1 MKLPV
6 LVATLIVSVVCAA
19 PAAAATKKHKKAVAV
34 PGSSAT
40 TTSHAKPA
48 SDPYAVY
55 VSGEYI
61 GRDPDPNIRAY
72 MARNPHIWDGPQ

>member
-6 LVATLIVSVVCAA
+6 LVAALIASIAFAA
-19 PAAAATKKHKKAVAV
+19 PAAAAAKKQKKI
-34 PGSSAT
+34 AT
-40 TTSHAKPA
+40 RATAHAIAGRPA
-48 SDPYAVY
+48 SDPSSVY

-72 MARNPHIWDGPQ
+72 MMKNPHDWDGPQ

>member
-6 LVATLIVSVVCAA
+6 LVATLIVSVVLAA
-19 PAAAATKKHKKAVAV
+19 PAAAATKKHKKAVAH

-40 TTSHAKPA
+40 ASQAKPA